1 MCLVLF
7 VGQGVVNRQCICFS
21 VVRWTGSGKQ
31 AVYVFSVVRW
41 TGSGKQAVYVF

>member
-1 MCLVLF
+1 M
-7 VGQGVVNRQCICFS
+7 CFS

-41 TGSGKQAVYVF
+41 TGSGKQAMYVF